1 MNLFC
6 MWIYEYNQYRL
17 SCLGNISH
25 YNCLSDTFNMYIL
38 CFQMQCSQWVE
49 NAQWKDSSESSDLV
63 KEICVLSQK
72 LYFYWGRKL
81 LDFVHHMISDAQIVR
96 LSWRWRREEMDLL
109 SQPQPY
115 VLRGD
120 WINHESHL
128 DLLLSPSWLA
138 SSTNITNLAVVIIV
152 IRIIWVYVSS
162 QSSWSWS
169 VSSLK
174 YSSSALITLVKFDHM
189 SLRDSIKKD
198 VVDGAN
204 DPMIG

>member
-1 MNLFC
+1 MERLI
-6 MWIYEYNQYRL
+6 WILR
-17 SCLGNISH
+17 SCQ
-25 YNCLSDTFNMYIL
+25 D
-38 CFQMQCSQWVE
+38 
-49 NAQWKDSSESSDLV
+49 
-63 KEICVLSQK
+63 ICVLSQK

-81 LDFVHHMISDAQIVR
+81 LDFVHHMISEAQIVR
-96 LSWRWRREEMDLL
+96 LGWRWRREEMDLL

-152 IRIIWVYVSS
+152 ISIIWVYVSS